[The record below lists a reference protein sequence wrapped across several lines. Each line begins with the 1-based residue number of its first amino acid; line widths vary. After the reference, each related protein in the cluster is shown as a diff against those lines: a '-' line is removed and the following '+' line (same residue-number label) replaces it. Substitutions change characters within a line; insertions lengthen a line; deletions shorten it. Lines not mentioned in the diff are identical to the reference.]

1 MQCAVRKRMMTGA
14 AGAALFSCAAAF
26 AAAGAADIWLD
37 VPFIKQQKDG
47 CGAAAIAMVMQ
58 YWLGHEKQPV
68 RASAESARIQTMLGS
83 AAAHGIYAA
92 DMVRYFEQNGFRAF
106 AFAGKWDD
114 FEEQLAKGRPLIAA
128 LQPEG
133 SGSLHYVVVAGVD
146 DSQQVVLV
154 NDPAQR
160 KLLKQDRRRFE
171 REWRATG
178 DWMLLAVPAP
188 GWR

>member
-1 MQCAVRKRMMTGA
+1 MRCTRFVAAVL
-14 AGAALFSCAAAF
+14 ALFVCAGAF
-26 AAAGAADIWLD
+26 AAEAADVWLD
-37 VPFIKQQKDG
+37 VPFVKQQKDE

-58 YWLGHEKQPV
+58 YWLQHEDQPG
-68 RASAESARIQTMLGS
+68 RANAQSTQIETVLG
-83 AAAHGIYAA
+83 APVAHGIYAT

-106 AFAGKWDD
+106 AFAGKWEDL
-114 FEEQLAKGRPLIAA
+114 EKQLAKGRPLIAA

-146 DSQQVVLV
+146 DGQHVVLV

-160 KLLKQDRRRFE
+160 KLLKQDKTRFE
-171 REWRATG
+171 REWQATG